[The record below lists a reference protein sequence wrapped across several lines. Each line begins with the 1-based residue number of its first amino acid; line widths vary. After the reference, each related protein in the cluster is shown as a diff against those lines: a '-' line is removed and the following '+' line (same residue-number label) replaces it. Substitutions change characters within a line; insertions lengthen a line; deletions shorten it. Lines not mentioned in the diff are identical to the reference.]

1 MQNFDFFSFADFAL
15 SVSEVNQQVKDL
27 LESDPVLEDIS
38 VKGEISNLSRPVSGH
53 VYFTLKDEKSSLKCV
68 MWRAVAAEFQELFK
82 NGAAVI
88 VHGRIGVYERDGLY
102 QLYAD
107 AVYPVGR
114 GKLFEEFLRLKEKLE
129 KEGLFDS
136 GRKKPLPYMPE
147 RIGVVTSSSGA
158 AIQDIF
164 NTIRKRWPLA
174 EIYLSPASVQ
184 GEDAPAELIKAYKKL
199 VEMKPDVILIARG
212 GGSLE
217 DLWAFNDETLVR
229 TIASSKIP
237 VISGVGHETDFT
249 LLDFA
254 DDFRASTPTAA
265 AVAATPDRL
274 EIIQAVDFLTVKM
287 NRLMREKL
295 DKTAEKL
302 NQLNRRFELAAPLN
316 QIRQEQKILE
326 QIHIRLNLWAD
337 RYFKQQRE
345 LLIGLSRRLESAGPS
360 SVLNRGYAVIED
372 ENGKII
378 VSASCFYSDEK
389 VTIRMKDG
397 DRDAK
402 IL

>member
-1 MQNFDFFSFADFAL
+1 MQNFDLFSFSDFAL

-27 LESDPVLEDIS
+27 LESDPVLEDLS

-53 VYFTLKDEKSSLKCV
+53 IYFTLKDEKSSLKCV
-68 MWRAVAAEFQELFK
+68 MWRTVAVEFQELFK

-107 AVYPVGR
+107 TIYPVGR

-136 GRKKPLPYMPE
+136 KRKKPLPFMPE
-147 RIGVVTSSSGA
+147 KIGIVTSSSGA
-158 AIQDIF
+158 AIQDIL

-184 GEDAPAELIKAYKKL
+184 GEEAPAELIKAYKKL
-199 VEMKPDVILIARG
+199 EGMKPDVILIARG

-229 TIASSKIP
+229 TIAAGKIP

-249 LLDFA
+249 LLDFVA
-254 DDFRASTPTAA
+254 DFRASTPTAA

-287 NRLMREKL
+287 NQLIREKL
-295 DKTAEKL
+295 DKAAEKI

-326 QIHIRLNLWAD
+326 QINIRLSLWVD
-337 RYFKQQRE
+337 RYFKQQWE

-360 SVLNRGYAVIED
+360 SVLNRGYALIED

-378 VSASCFYSDEK
+378 VSVLCFYSDEK

-397 DRDAK
+397 NKDAR

>member
-68 MWRAVAAEFQELFK
+68 MWRTVAAEFQELFK

-199 VEMKPDVILIARG
+199 VEMNPDVILIARG

-229 TIASSKIP
+229 TIASGKIP

-254 DDFRASTPTAA
+254 ADFRASTPTAA

-360 SVLNRGYAVIED
+360 SVLNRGYALIED

-397 DRDAK
+397 DRDAM

>member
-164 NTIRKRWPLA
+164 NTIQKRWPLA

>member
-68 MWRAVAAEFQELFK
+68 MWRTVAAEFQELFK

-199 VEMKPDVILIARG
+199 VEMNPDVILIARG

-217 DLWAFNDETLVR
+217 
-229 TIASSKIP
+229 
-237 VISGVGHETDFT
+237 
-249 LLDFA
+249 
-254 DDFRASTPTAA
+254 
-265 AVAATPDRL
+265 
-274 EIIQAVDFLTVKM
+274 
-287 NRLMREKL
+287 
-295 DKTAEKL
+295 
-302 NQLNRRFELAAPLN
+302 
-316 QIRQEQKILE
+316 
-326 QIHIRLNLWAD
+326 
-337 RYFKQQRE
+337 
-345 LLIGLSRRLESAGPS
+345 
-360 SVLNRGYAVIED
+360 
-372 ENGKII
+372 
-378 VSASCFYSDEK
+378 
-389 VTIRMKDG
+389 
-397 DRDAK
+397 
-402 IL
+402 